1 MPKYNAVQDRDDDD
15 DQSSPDHATDAGQ
28 TNSSSDGDLELYA
41 KGPKDRSGTQ
51 HGKNVDFRSAFRRN
65 CNSRNDGT
73 PSPSNLHVV
82 APANIQRARRLIY
95 ASHFVSQFSECAWQ
109 FAVVL
114 FLAAVSNYHSIL
126 LVSSYYLTTYIA
138 VMLFGSSI
146 GAFLDRSDRLRAAR
160 LCIGIENT
168 SVLVASIACCW
179 LLTKTERIAQQHYA
193 HGTETETTNE
203 SNTTTIS
210 SEPNDASPITIPHD
224 AFSIVLIVTIHI
236 FGSLAMLF
244 NQVFVVAVERDWI
257 VVLSQQAADPEA
269 WLSQTNVLLRQVYLT
284 CKVISPTFAG
294 WVVGDGNLIPQD
306 QGHFCVLH
314 NAAILVG
321 VLCVTSLCVEYI
333 CSMQIYRLVPAL
345 QECGEYRE
353 DLLPAKTGDDYDDDN
368 DDIGGN
374 KAGKN
379 WKDDDRN
386 AEENDKIDE
395 NGKGI
400 SIRRAISL
408 YLEQPIVWA
417 GLSYAFLNSNA
428 LCFGGAMTTYLL
440 WDGMPIEQVGLWRGL
455 SSAIGLAGTFAY
467 KFSARRTTVVK
478 TGAWS
483 IVYLFLWLT
492 VACASFLMNSTTL
505 LVVSAAIS
513 RIGLWVFDISYTLIY
528 QENVADG
535 LRGLIGGTQQS
546 LNSFFTMLSGCLGLF
561 FNKPEQFWVIA
572 TTGYACIAVSMIMY
586 IFGVYMPSM
595 RPSSSPIVAYTPS
608 SGNIV

>member
-1 MPKYNAVQDRDDDD
+1 
-15 DQSSPDHATDAGQ
+15 
-28 TNSSSDGDLELYA
+28 
-41 KGPKDRSGTQ
+41 
-51 HGKNVDFRSAFRRN
+51 
-65 CNSRNDGT
+65 
-73 PSPSNLHVV
+73 
-82 APANIQRARRLIY
+82 
-95 ASHFVSQFSECAWQ
+95 
-109 FAVVL
+109 
-114 FLAAVSNYHSIL
+114 
-126 LVSSYYLTTYIA
+126 
-138 VMLFGSSI
+138 MLFGSSI

-179 LLTKTERIAQQHYA
+179 LLIKTEHIAQHHYA
-193 HGTETETTNE
+193 HGKETNTTNE

-224 AFSIVLIVTIHI
+224 AFSIVLIVIIHI

-244 NQVFVVAVERDWI
+244 NQGFVVAVERDWI

-306 QGHFCVLH
+306 RGHFCVLH

-333 CSMQIYRLVPAL
+333 CSVQIYRLVPAL
-345 QECGEYRE
+345 QECGEHGE
-353 DLLPAKTGDDYDDDN
+353 DHLPANTGDDYDDDS
-368 DDIGGN
+368 GGN
-374 KAGKN
+374 KAEKN
-379 WKDDDRN
+379 WIDDDRN
-386 AEENDKIDE
+386 VHVEENEEIDE

-483 IVYLFLWLT
+483 I
-492 VACASFLMNSTTL
+492 A
-505 LVVSAAIS
+505 
-513 RIGLWVFDISYTLIY
+513 
-528 QENVADG
+528 
-535 LRGLIGGTQQS
+535 
-546 LNSFFTMLSGCLGLF
+546 
-561 FNKPEQFWVIA
+561 
-572 TTGYACIAVSMIMY
+572 
-586 IFGVYMPSM
+586 
-595 RPSSSPIVAYTPS
+595 
-608 SGNIV
+608 